1 MRMSNSMGIL
11 HKIFAI
17 LLELE
22 MNTKL
27 TRLVHHYFPTDL
39 SSVQIISY
47 QLVTPLALNF

>member
-17 LLELE
+17 LPELE

-27 TRLVHHYFPTDL
+27 TRLVIIIFQLTSKVSKSSPT
-39 SSVQIISY
+39 S
-47 QLVTPLALNF
+47 